1 MNYMHSSIGHFKVH
15 YQCPVCGEEAIFKKR
30 LFGNGFYLYKRVSG
44 KLINITPPEPIN
56 IKSMVRK
63 EVTSYLKAL
72 QARHKKTYSN

>member
-1 MNYMHSSIGHFKVH
+1 MT
-15 YQCPVCGEEAIFKKR
+15 KKR
-30 LFGNGFYLYKRVSG
+30 LFGNGFYLYKKVSG

-72 QARHKKTYSN
+72 PARHKKTYSN